1 MRHLSAAFK
10 SKTVW
15 FAILLS
21 GLSLAQGL
29 IFEIPISTLWQA
41 IIGMSLSVIIIL
53 LRFITKQSVYDK

>member
-1 MRHLSAAFK
+1 MKHLQAALK

-15 FAILLS
+15 FAMLLS

-29 IFEIPISTLWQA
+29 ILEIPLSPIWQA
-41 IIGMSLSVIIIL
+41 IIGMVLSACVIV